1 MQIRVDNSIRAKS
14 VGYCLER
21 FPDDKHLAKWVGLC
35 PGNNQTGGKPKSG
48 RTTKG
53 NRPGLVPAH
62 TANPWMKYRFDRD
75 SKLAGLGLGGG
86 VRYIGNLYGEDAN
99 QYLSPSVTLF
109 DASVSYDLGQYRLS
123 VNASNLFDKEYVSS
137 CTGTYYCY
145 WGNGRT
151 VIGNLAYRW

>member
-1 MQIRVDNSIRAKS
+1 MR
-14 VGYCLER
+14 L
-21 FPDDKHLAKWVGLC
+21 L
-35 PGNNQTGGKPKSG
+35 
-48 RTTKG
+48 
-53 NRPGLVPAH
+53 
-62 TANPWMKYRFDRD
+62 
-75 SKLAGLGLGGG
+75 LAGLGLGGG

>member
-1 MQIRVDNSIRAKS
+1 M
-14 VGYCLER
+14 
-21 FPDDKHLAKWVGLC
+21 
-35 PGNNQTGGKPKSG
+35 
-48 RTTKG
+48 
-53 NRPGLVPAH
+53 
-62 TANPWMKYRFDRD
+62 
-75 SKLAGLGLGGG
+75 
-86 VRYIGNLYGEDAN
+86 
-99 QYLSPSVTLF
+99 TLF